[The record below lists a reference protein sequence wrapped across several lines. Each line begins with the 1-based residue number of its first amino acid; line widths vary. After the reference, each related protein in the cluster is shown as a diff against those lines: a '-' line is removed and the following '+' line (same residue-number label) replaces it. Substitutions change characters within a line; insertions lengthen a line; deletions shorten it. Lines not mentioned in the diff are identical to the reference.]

1 MSGTRT
7 AKRRVVLTGATRG
20 LGRAMADRLIAMGH
34 QVCGCGR
41 SAEVIAEL
49 RGAYGPPHDFQAVDV
64 ADPAAVSDWAR
75 RTLEQSGVPDLLI
88 NNAGL
93 INRNAPL
100 WRITDEE
107 FSRILDVN
115 IKGVANVIRAF
126 APSMV
131 ARRTGVIV
139 NFSSYW
145 GRSAAAEVAPYCA
158 TKWAVEGLTKAL
170 SQELPS
176 GMAAVSFNPGI
187 IDTDMLRVC
196 FGGAA
201 SQYTAPGE
209 WAETA
214 VPFLLRIEARDNGKQ
229 LTAPGQ

>member
-1 MSGTRT
+1 MT
-7 AKRRVVLTGATRG
+7 AKRKVVLTGATRG
-20 LGRAMADRLIAMGH
+20 LGRAMADRLIALGH
-34 QVCGCGR
+34 HVCGCGR
-41 SAEVIAEL
+41 SAGAIAEL
-49 RGAYGPPHDFQAVDV
+49 RAAHGPTHDFEAVDV
-64 ADPAAVSDWAR
+64 ADPGAVSAWAR
-75 RTLEQSGVPDLLI
+75 RVLDRHGVPDLLI

-93 INRNAPL
+93 INVNAPL
-100 WRITDEE
+100 WRVTDED

-115 IKGVANVIRAF
+115 VKGVANVIRAF
-126 APSMV
+126 VPSMV
-131 ARRTGVIV
+131 AKRTGVIV

-145 GRSAAAEVAPYCA
+145 GRSVAADVAPYCA
-158 TKWAVEGLTKAL
+158 TKWAVEGLTRAL
-170 SQELPS
+170 AQELPS

-187 IDTDMLRVC
+187 IDTAMLRTC

-214 VPFLLRIEARDNGKQ
+214 VPFLLGIEARDNGKP

>member
-1 MSGTRT
+1 MSGIGN
-7 AKRRVVLTGATRG
+7 AKRRVVLSGATRG
-20 LGRAMADRLIAMGH
+20 LGRAMTDRLIALGH

-41 SAEVIAEL
+41 SGESIAEL
-49 RGAYGPPHDFQAVDV
+49 RQAYGPPHDFEAIDV
-64 ADPAAVSDWAR
+64 ADPEAVLAWAR
-75 RTLEQSGVPDLLI
+75 RVLDQYGAPDVLV
-88 NNAGL
+88 NNAGM

-100 WRITDEE
+100 WRVTDIE

-115 IKGVANVIRAF
+115 VKGVANLIRAF
-126 APSMV
+126 VPSMV

-145 GRSAAAEVAPYCA
+145 GRSVAADVAPYCA

-187 IDTDMLRVC
+187 INTDMLRTT

-201 SQYTAPGE
+201 SQYTSPDE

-214 VPFLLRIEARDNGKQ
+214 VPFLLKIEARDNGKE